1 MLTFNQLAKDIC
13 GEKKDYIMT
22 RHMLTVSG
30 TGMMLREHVG
40 SDALLTVYE
49 DGYVLYESGSRSTV
63 FHIGD
68 CMGVVDEY
76 GSVVSEYGTDAAKM
90 TEVFD
95 NEAWYLKLMLVG
107 DMRLRHNQ
115 EVREQKHSV
124 SYSAVAED
132 WNVMADKKR
141 DGELDRLENE
151 ETIRAAADAM
161 TELQWLIFRLF
172 NVDELSQ
179 KEIAD
184 ELGISQQMV
193 SKHLKAARNNLDRML
208 GRMEQAGY

>member
-1 MLTFNQLAKDIC
+1 MLTFTQLAKDIC

-22 RHMLTVSG
+22 RHMLTASG
-30 TGMMLREHVG
+30 TSVILREHLG
-40 SDALLTVYE
+40 QDSLLSVYE
-49 DGYVLYESGSRSTV
+49 DGYVLYETGDRSTV
-63 FHIGD
+63 FHIED
-68 CMGVVDEY
+68 CTGEVDEY

-95 NEAWYLKLMLVG
+95 NEAWYLKLMLIG

-132 WNVMADKKR
+132 WNVMADKKH
-141 DGELDRLENE
+141 DGELSRLENE
-151 ETIRAAADAM
+151 ETIQAAANAL
-161 TELQWLIFRLF
+161 TELQWLIFKLF

-193 SKHLKAARNNLDRML
+193 SKHLKAARNNLDQML
-208 GRMEQAGY
+208 EKMDKAGY

>member
-1 MLTFNQLAKDIC
+1 MLTFNQLAKEIC

-22 RHMLTVSG
+22 RNMLTASG
-30 TGMMLREHVG
+30 TSVILREHLG
-40 SDALLTVYE
+40 QDSMLSVYE
-49 DGYVLYESGSRSTV
+49 DGYALYETGDRSTV
-63 FHIGD
+63 FHIED
-68 CMGVVDEY
+68 CKGEIDEY

-95 NEAWYLKLMLVG
+95 NEAWYLKLMLIG

-132 WNVMADKKR
+132 WDVMADKKH
-141 DGELDRLENE
+141 DGQMHRLENE
-151 ETIRAAADAM
+151 ETIKAAANAL
-161 TELQWLIFRLF
+161 TELQWLIFKLF
-172 NVDELSQ
+172 NVEELSQ

-193 SKHLKAARNNLDRML
+193 SKHLKAARTNLDQL
-208 GRMEQAGY
+208 LERMEKAGY